1 MQTSRMR
8 NVLNS
13 KGFTLFELLIVI
25 ILIGLIYG
33 LFVSSL
39 QNKELKSDAIT
50 LLSMKKTLLNQ
61 PFKKKSEIICLE
73 PCKEC
78 FIYNDGE
85 KAELKPFSLFKAP
98 PKVYKKDYYGRLEQQ
113 QFLPLF
119 NKENVQQDVCFRF
132 SVFNNKSSSS
142 YILETDKDFY
152 IFPAYMR
159 DANKTKTLE
168 EAEKLFDNTN
178 LLPKDSRDYDF

>member
-1 MQTSRMR
+1 MR
-8 NVLNS
+8 SVLNS
-13 KGFTLFELLIVI
+13 KAFTLFELLIVI

-39 QNKELKSDAIT
+39 HNKEVQSDAIT
-50 LLSMKKTLLNQ
+50 LLSMKKTLLKQ
-61 PFKKKSEIICLE
+61 SYEKKSEIVCLE
-73 PCKEC
+73 PCQEC

-85 KAELKPFSLFKAP
+85 KSEAKAFSLFKTP
-98 PKVYKKDYYGRLEQQ
+98 PKVYKKDYYGRLEKQ

-132 SVFNNKSSSS
+132 SVFNNKSSSN
-142 YILETDKDFY
+142 YILEADEKFY
-152 IFPAYMR
+152 VFPAYMR
-159 DANKTKTLE
+159 DVNMTKTLE
-168 EAEKLFDNTN
+168 EATKLFDNKS